1 METKNILMLLTAH
14 RYMEDTQS
22 ETGVWLGEF
31 TDPYYV
37 FIDAGCKVTLVTIPG
52 GEPPIDPMS
61 KLTEHITTSNRRF
74 LADKEAQFHFQNTLA
89 LQNII
94 ADPFDGLFIP
104 GGHGPLWD
112 LARSL
117 ESGRLILEFHK
128 QEKPIAALCHG
139 PAAFLMA
146 AKLDPSF
153 LMGKKVTSFSN
164 TEEALVARKNNI
176 PYELETALRA
186 KGAEFTSAT
195 LPFTAHV
202 EIDGD
207 LITGQNP
214 LSASHTATALLE
226 RMVQK
231 ETSLGDF

>member
-1 METKNILMLLTAH
+1 METTKILMLLTAH
-14 RYMEDTQS
+14 RYMEDTQH

-37 FIDAGCKVTLVTIPG
+37 FLDAGCEVTLVTIQG

-61 KLTEHITTSNRRF
+61 KLTEHVTASNRRF
-74 LADKEAQFHFQNTLA
+74 LEDDAAQFHFQNTLA

-112 LARSL
+112 LARSI

-128 QEKPIAALCHG
+128 QRKPIAALCHG
-139 PAAFLMA
+139 PAAFLMS

-153 LMGKKVTSFSN
+153 LMGRKVTSFTN
-164 TEEALVARKNNI
+164 AEEALVARKNNI
-176 PYELETALRA
+176 PYELETALKA
-186 KGAEFTSAT
+186 KGVEFSSAT
-195 LPFTAHV
+195 LPFAAHV

-207 LITGQNP
+207 VITGQNP
-214 LSASHTATALLE
+214 LSANGTATALLK
-226 RMVQK
+226 RIVQK
-231 ETSLGDF
+231 AAASTNF